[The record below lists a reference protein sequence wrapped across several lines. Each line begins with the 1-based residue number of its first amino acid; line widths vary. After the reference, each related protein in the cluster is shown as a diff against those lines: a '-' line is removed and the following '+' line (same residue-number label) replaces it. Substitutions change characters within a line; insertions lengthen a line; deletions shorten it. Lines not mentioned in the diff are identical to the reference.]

1 MRIHSQYHILGL
13 VVVWLALAPFAAAQ
27 SRLQVAASLHPLYDL
42 VRQLAGADA
51 DVERLL
57 PPGISPHDYEPAP
70 SDALKLVDADV
81 IVMFGGAD
89 EWLRR
94 LVAAAG
100 RAADTVVITEFA
112 VVRDYLA
119 ANYPDEVQVDT
130 DGAVVAFNA
139 HVWLEPLLMS
149 EALAGVAA
157 ALAAADPANAAGY
170 EARLSELQASLAEL
184 DAELA
189 ALLAPVAGA
198 PFVPFHDAWPYFA
211 ARYGLDLVV
220 AIEPFP
226 GREPSAGYLVEVLAQ
241 IRESGATVIFTE
253 TQLGRRP
260 AEVVAESAGVALV
273 ELDPVGGL
281 SGRETYRDLL
291 LFNARALLAGLSA
304 ERQ

>member
-1 MRIHSQYHILGL
+1 MWILIFF
-13 VVVWLALAPFAAAQ
+13 VACLALFPTAAAQ
-27 SRLQVAASLHPLYDL
+27 ARPQVAVSLHPLYDL
-42 VRQLAGADA
+42 VTQLAGEDA

-57 PPGISPHDYEPAP
+57 PPGVSPHDYEPTP
-70 SDALKLVDADV
+70 SDVLKLVDADV

-94 LVAAAG
+94 LIAAAG
-100 RAADTVVITEFA
+100 RAADTVVITELA
-112 VVRDYLA
+112 SVREYLA
-119 ANYPDEVQVDT
+119 ANYPEEVQRGD

-149 EALAGVAA
+149 EALASVAA
-157 ALAAADPANAAGY
+157 ALTAADPDNAASY
-170 EARLSELQASLAEL
+170 VARLDVLQASLAEL
-184 DAELA
+184 DEELT

-220 AIEPFP
+220 EIEPFP
-226 GREPSAGYLVEVLAQ
+226 GREPSAGYLLEVLAQ

-260 AEVVAESAGVALV
+260 AEVVAESAGVALG

-281 SGRETYRDLL
+281 PGRETYQELL
-291 LFNARALLAGLSA
+291 LFNARALLAALAA
-304 ERQ
+304 ERP